1 MQGVQDQNHCN
12 VGKLNTVRREASR
25 QFRDIKKD
33 YLKAEIEELETTSK
47 IKKNETLL

>member
-1 MQGVQDQNHCN
+1 MQWVQDPNHGN
-12 VGKLNTVRREASR
+12 VDKLNTVRREVSR

-47 IKKNETLL
+47 IKKK